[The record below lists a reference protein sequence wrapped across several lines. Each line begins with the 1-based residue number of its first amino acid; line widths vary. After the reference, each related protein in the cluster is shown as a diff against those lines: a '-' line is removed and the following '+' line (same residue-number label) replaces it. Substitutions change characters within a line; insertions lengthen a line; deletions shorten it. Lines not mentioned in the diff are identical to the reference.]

1 VKNGASEQKV
11 RERIL
16 SNGYGKFDLVEDI
29 LTKDEILNWKPRIVL
44 KNITERLSLSEDKIN
59 RKTFWSWLRRYKEN
73 TRPVNLNPG
82 NIQPTKEV
90 TANSV
95 DNPAKEIA
103 DQEWLK
109 NFKPSVPKS
118 GSQTPVMIKVIRSG
132 NNSIEH

>member
-73 TRPVNLNPG
+73 TRRVNLNPG